1 MLLGNIALAV
11 AWAALQGEFS
21 LAQLVMGYV
30 FGYAILAVL
39 ARGGV
44 LSSAYRYKV
53 RAALFLLGFLAR
65 QFVVANIRMAID
77 VIGPKARIQP
87 AIIRVPLDV
96 TEDHEL
102 LLLSTL
108 INLTPGSIVLDVAN
122 DRSAL
127 YVHVMHLT
135 TPEAIRAEIKDG
147 FERRVL
153 DVLRRERRV

>member
-21 LAQLVMGYV
+21 LPQLVMGYV
-30 FGYAILAVL
+30 IGYAILDAL

-44 LSSAYRYKV
+44 LSSAYRNKV
-53 RAALFLLGFLAR
+53 RAVLLLFGFLSR
-65 QFVVANIRMAID
+65 QLVVANVKMAID
-77 VIGPKARIQP
+77 VIGPKRRIRP
-87 AIIRVPLDV
+87 AIISVPLDV
-96 TEDHEL
+96 STDHEL
-102 LLLSTL
+102 LVLSTL

-122 DRSAL
+122 DRSTL

-153 DVLRRERRV
+153 NVMRRERRV